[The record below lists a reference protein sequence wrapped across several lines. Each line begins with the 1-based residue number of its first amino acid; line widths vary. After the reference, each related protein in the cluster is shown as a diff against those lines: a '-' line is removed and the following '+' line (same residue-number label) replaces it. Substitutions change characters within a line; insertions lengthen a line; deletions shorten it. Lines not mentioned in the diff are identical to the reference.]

1 MSRTGLILFFSGVL
15 IWSSCKDISTS
26 GKPAM
31 SGAEMVP
38 VIYGLMMVDEFG
50 NHLKMRDSTMVMKDF
65 RQEKYSQVF
74 AFNKTDYKTFTESY
88 KYYLGRPGELK
99 VIFDSV
105 EAYSTR
111 ARIGVVNTE
120 STPALKALE
129 ERKKKLKAQ

>member
-1 MSRTGLILFFSGVL
+1 
-15 IWSSCKDISTS
+15 
-26 GKPAM
+26 M

>member
-1 MSRTGLILFFSGVL
+1 MSRTGLILLFSGVL
-15 IWSSCKDISTS
+15 YWSSCKNLNNS

-74 AFNKTDYKTFTESY
+74 ALNKTDYKTFTESY

-105 EAYSTR
+105 ETYTTR
-111 ARIGVVNTE
+111 ARIGVVNRDVI
-120 STPALKALE
+120 PPVKALE

>member
-1 MSRTGLILFFSGVL
+1 MSRTGLILLFSGVL

-38 VIYGLMMVDEFG
+38 VIYGLMMVEEFG

-120 STPALKALE
+120 NTPALKALE
-129 ERKKKLKAQ
+129 ERKKKLKTQ